1 MPRGGSR
8 RPLSDDA
15 TSRHIYMTVM
25 YDAVVHICRTSGRQ
39 PQTDRQTDR
48 ETRHSYADGPVE
60 LEYVPAGQAV
70 QLVAPGAGT
79 QGSTGARRLSNHT
92 HRVTGMDAP
101 SNIKDEYTQTNARLR
116 LRARALAPWTLTRAR
131 AHSLFEVAELSNRFE
146 NQF

>member
-1 MPRGGSR
+1 MQ
-8 RPLSDDA
+8 D
-15 TSRHIYMTVM
+15 I
-25 YDAVVHICRTSGRQ
+25 RQ
-39 PQTDRQTDR
+39 AATDRQTDR
-48 ETRHSYADGPVE
+48 EIRHTCPDEPVK